1 MLDSLPF
8 SLLVASVLGF
18 LTGLGVGG
26 GSLLILW
33 LTAVLGTAPD
43 TARSMNLLFFLP
55 SAFISC
61 LFRRKQ
67 GKLDLKKVWPAV
79 LSGCLATVSFSLIAQ
94 SIETKLLKKLFGG
107 LLLATGLRELI
118 YKEKKRQE

>member
-33 LTAVLGTAPD
+33 LTAVLGTEPD
-43 TARSMNLLFFLP
+43 TARSLNLLFFLP

-67 GKLDLKKVWPAV
+67 GKLDLNADIQTYLPEAFLHN
-79 LSGCLATVSFSLIAQ
+79 LS
-94 SIETKLLKKLFGG
+94 KLHKP
-107 LLLATGLRELI
+107 
-118 YKEKKRQE
+118 